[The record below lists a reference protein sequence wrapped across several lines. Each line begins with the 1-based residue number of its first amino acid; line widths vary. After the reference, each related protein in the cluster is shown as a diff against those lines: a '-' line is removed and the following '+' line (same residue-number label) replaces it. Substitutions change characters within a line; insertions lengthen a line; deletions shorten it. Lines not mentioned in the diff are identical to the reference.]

1 MIYKFSEASKNALEN
16 AEKLAIELGHNFIG
30 TEHILYGIALE
41 EKGLAFKA
49 LNKQNIEASLIFNKM
64 KEILGEGKAKINKTE
79 GFTPRTKKILENS
92 FQETEKNFLSSIG
105 TETIL
110 LSILNDKDNMAY
122 KILLELNVD
131 IEKLYE
137 DVFKMISQVEELNR
151 EKKNKGKQSYTNGI
165 LSQYGT
171 ELNKLALENKIDTVI
186 GRDKEIERLI
196 QILSRRTKNNPCL
209 IGEPGVGKT
218 AIVEGLAK
226 RIVEQDVPEMLKDKI
241 IFNLD
246 LISIIAGAKYRG
258 DFEERIKKCLNEVKK
273 ADNII
278 LFIDEIHTI
287 VGAGAA
293 EGAIDAANILKP
305 ILARGEIQL
314 IGATTIDEYTKYIE
328 KDAALERR
336 FCPITVN
343 EPSIPETIEIL
354 KGLREQYENHHNVE
368 IKDEVIEECV
378 KLADRYIYDRYM
390 PDKAIDLLDEAASKV
405 RMKSYTV
412 PDEIKQLE
420 EEAEEIRKEKNKAI
434 ANQDFEKAAKLR
446 DSEIHQKN
454 HLAEK
459 QAEWRNKNIKTKTV
473 MKVEDIRQI
482 VSNLTNIPITQISNT
497 ENNKL
502 LSLGEELRKKII
514 GQEEAISK
522 IAKAV
527 IRGRIGINDP
537 NKPLGSFL
545 FLGPTGVGKT
555 ELTKV
560 LAYNL
565 FGSEKSIIK
574 LDMSEYMEAFSTS
587 KIIGSPP
594 GYVGFEEETSLTKRV
609 RKNPYSIIVFDEI
622 EKAHPDVLNILLQI
636 LDEGILTDSSGRKI
650 NFKNT
655 MIIMTSN
662 LGAEKLTK
670 EGKLGF
676 GNSNNIETNKVIM
689 NELKK
694 AFKPEFIN
702 RIDNIVIFNKLTTE
716 NLMKIIDL
724 ILEELNQRI
733 KEKKIFFTVTSE
745 VKKYIA
751 ENEIDLNYGAR
762 QLKRKI
768 QELIEDKIAKEI
780 VEGNLKENATIEFY
794 LENNQISYVI
804 RKEALPNA
812 QVCSA
817 NHTN

>member
-1 MIYKFSEASKNALEN
+1 MIYKFSEASKKVLES
-16 AEKLAIELGHNFIG
+16 AEKIAMELGHNFIG
-30 TEHILYGIALE
+30 TEHILYAISIE
-41 EKGLAFKA
+41 EKGVGYKILK
-49 LNKQNIEASLIFNKM
+49 KQKIEASKILDKI
-64 KEILGEGKAKINKTE
+64 KEILGEGNIILNKTD
-79 GFTPRTKKILENS
+79 GFTPKTKKIIENS
-92 FQETEKNFLSSIG
+92 FKETEKNLLVSIG

-110 LSILNDKDNMAY
+110 LSILNDRDNMAY
-122 KILLELNVD
+122 KILVELNAD
-131 IEKLYE
+131 IAKMYE
-137 DVFKMISQVEELNR
+137 EIFKVIAGLEELNR
-151 EKKNKGKQSYTNGI
+151 DKKAKNKSQNGNSV
-165 LSQYGT
+165 LRQYGT
-171 ELNKLALENKIDTVI
+171 DLNKLALEDKIDSVI
-186 GRDKEIERLI
+186 GRDKEIDRVI

-226 RIVEQDVPEMLKDKI
+226 RIANQEVPEMLKNKT

-273 ADNII
+273 SDDII

-336 FCPITVN
+336 FCPIVVDEPDILQTV
-343 EPSIPETIEIL
+343 EIL
-354 KGLREQYENHHNVE
+354 KGLKDRYEKHHNVE
-368 IKDEVIEECV
+368 ISDEVICECV

-405 RMKSYTV
+405 RMKTYTV
-412 PDEIKQLE
+412 PDDIKILE
-420 EEAEEIRKEKNKAI
+420 EEINKVKSKKELAI
-434 ANQDFEKAAKLR
+434 LNQEFERAASLR
-446 DSEIHQKN
+446 DSEIDKEN
-454 HLAEK
+454 ELAKKQEK
-459 QAEWRNKNIKTKTV
+459 WRNKNIKTKAIIN
-473 MKVEDIRQI
+473 VEDIREVI
-482 VSNLTNIPITQISNT
+482 ANLTNIPITQISDT

-502 LSLGEELRKKII
+502 MKLENKLKEKII
-514 GQEEAISK
+514 GQDEAISK
-522 IAKAV
+522 ITKAI
-527 IRGRIGINDP
+527 IRGRVGINDP
-537 NKPLGSFL
+537 CKPLGSFL

-555 ELTKV
+555 QLTKE

-565 FGSEKSIIK
+565 FGSEKYVIK

-587 KIIGSPP
+587 KIIGAPP
-594 GYVGFEEETSLTKRV
+594 GYIGFDEETSLTKKV

-655 MIIMTSN
+655 IIIMTSN
-662 LGAEKLTK
+662 LGADKIIK
-670 EGKLGF
+670 ERKLGF
-676 GNSNNIETNKVIM
+676 GNEDTNENNKTIM
-689 NELKK
+689 NELKRE
-694 AFKPEFIN
+694 FKPEFIN
-702 RIDNIVIFNKLTTE
+702 RIDNIIIFNKL
-716 NLMKIIDL
+716 NNKDLIKIIDI
-724 ILEELNQRI
+724 ILENVQERLLDKNIEL
-733 KEKKIFFTVTSE
+733 EVSGS
-745 VKKYIA
+745 VKKYIV

-768 QELIEDKIAKEI
+768 QEIIENKIASEI
-780 VEGNLKENATIEFY
+780 VEGKLKENNKIEFY
-794 LENNQISYVI
+794 LDDNKIQSKIIENLTI
-804 RKEALPNA
+804 
-812 QVCSA
+812 
-817 NHTN
+817 

>member
-1 MIYKFSEASKNALEN
+1 MIYKFSEASKKVLES
-16 AEKLAIELGHNFIG
+16 AEKIAMELGHNFIG
-30 TEHILYGIALE
+30 TEHILYAISIE
-41 EKGLAFKA
+41 EKGVGYKILK
-49 LNKQNIEASLIFNKM
+49 KQKIEASKILDKI
-64 KEILGEGKAKINKTE
+64 KEILGEGNIILNKTD
-79 GFTPRTKKILENS
+79 GFTPKTKKIIENS
-92 FQETEKNFLSSIG
+92 FKETEKNLLVSIG

-110 LSILNDKDNMAY
+110 LSILNDRDNMAY
-122 KILLELNVD
+122 KILVELNAD
-131 IEKLYE
+131 IEKMYE
-137 DVFKMISQVEELNR
+137 EIFKVIAGREELNR
-151 EKKNKGKQSYTNGI
+151 DKKAKNKSQNGNSV
-165 LSQYGT
+165 LRQYGT
-171 ELNKLALENKIDTVI
+171 DLNKLALEDKIDSVI
-186 GRDKEIERLI
+186 GRDKEIDRVI

-226 RIVEQDVPEMLKDKI
+226 RIANQEVPEMLKNKT

-273 ADNII
+273 SDDII

-336 FCPITVN
+336 FCPIVVDEPDILQTV
-343 EPSIPETIEIL
+343 EIL
-354 KGLREQYENHHNVE
+354 KGLKDRYEKHHNVE
-368 IKDEVIEECV
+368 ISDEVICECV

-405 RMKSYTV
+405 RMKTYTV
-412 PDEIKQLE
+412 PDDIKILE
-420 EEAEEIRKEKNKAI
+420 EEINKVKSKKELAI
-434 ANQDFEKAAKLR
+434 LNQEFETAASLR
-446 DSEIHQKN
+446 DSEIDKEN
-454 HLAEK
+454 ELAKKQEK
-459 QAEWRNKNIKTKTV
+459 WRNKNIKTKAIIN
-473 MKVEDIRQI
+473 VEDIREVI
-482 VSNLTNIPITQISNT
+482 ANLTNIPITQISDT

-502 LSLGEELRKKII
+502 MKLENKLKEKII
-514 GQEEAISK
+514 GQDEAISK
-522 IAKAV
+522 ITKAI
-527 IRGRIGINDP
+527 IRGRVGINDP
-537 NKPLGSFL
+537 CKPLGSFL

-555 ELTKV
+555 QLTKE

-565 FGSEKSIIK
+565 FGSEKYVIK

-587 KIIGSPP
+587 KIIGAPP
-594 GYVGFEEETSLTKRV
+594 GYIGFDEETSLTKKV

-655 MIIMTSN
+655 IIIMTSN
-662 LGAEKLTK
+662 LGADKIIK
-670 EGKLGF
+670 ERKLGF
-676 GNSNNIETNKVIM
+676 GNEDTNENNKTIM
-689 NELKK
+689 NELKRE
-694 AFKPEFIN
+694 FKPEFIN
-702 RIDNIVIFNKLTTE
+702 RIDNIIIFNKL
-716 NLMKIIDL
+716 NNKDLIKIIDI
-724 ILEELNQRI
+724 ILENVQERLLDKNIEL
-733 KEKKIFFTVTSE
+733 EVSGS
-745 VKKYIA
+745 VKKYIV

-768 QELIEDKIAKEI
+768 QEIIENKIASEI
-780 VEGNLKENATIEFY
+780 VEGKLKENNKIEFY
-794 LENNQISYVI
+794 LDDNKIQSKIIENLTI
-804 RKEALPNA
+804 
-812 QVCSA
+812 
-817 NHTN
+817 

>member
-1 MIYKFSEASKNALEN
+1 MIYKFSEASKKVLES
-16 AEKLAIELGHNFIG
+16 AEKIAMELGHNFIG
-30 TEHILYGIALE
+30 TEHILYAISIE
-41 EKGLAFKA
+41 EKGVGYKILK
-49 LNKQNIEASLIFNKM
+49 KQKIEASKILDKI
-64 KEILGEGKAKINKTE
+64 KEILGEGNIILNKTD
-79 GFTPRTKKILENS
+79 GFTPKTKKIIENS
-92 FQETEKNFLSSIG
+92 FKETEKNLLVSIG

-110 LSILNDKDNMAY
+110 LSILNDRDNMAY
-122 KILLELNVD
+122 KILVELNAD
-131 IEKLYE
+131 IEKMYE
-137 DVFKMISQVEELNR
+137 EIFKVIAGLEELNR
-151 EKKNKGKQSYTNGI
+151 DKKAKNKSQNGNSV
-165 LSQYGT
+165 LRQYGT
-171 ELNKLALENKIDTVI
+171 DLNKLALEDKIDSVI
-186 GRDKEIERLI
+186 GRDKEIDRVI

-226 RIVEQDVPEMLKDKI
+226 RIANQEVPEMLKNKT

-273 ADNII
+273 SDDII

-336 FCPITVN
+336 FCPIVVDEPDILQTV
-343 EPSIPETIEIL
+343 EIL
-354 KGLREQYENHHNVE
+354 KGLKDRYEKHHNVE
-368 IKDEVIEECV
+368 ISDEVICECV

-405 RMKSYTV
+405 RMKTYTV
-412 PDEIKQLE
+412 PDDIKILE
-420 EEAEEIRKEKNKAI
+420 EEINKVKSKKELAI
-434 ANQDFEKAAKLR
+434 LNQEFETAASLR
-446 DSEIHQKN
+446 DSEIDKEN
-454 HLAEK
+454 ELAKKQEK
-459 QAEWRNKNIKTKTV
+459 WRNKNIKTKAIIN
-473 MKVEDIRQI
+473 VEDIREVI
-482 VSNLTNIPITQISNT
+482 ANLTNIPITQISDT

-502 LSLGEELRKKII
+502 MKLENKLKEKII
-514 GQEEAISK
+514 GQDEAISK
-522 IAKAV
+522 ITKAI
-527 IRGRIGINDP
+527 IRGRVGINDP
-537 NKPLGSFL
+537 CKPLGSFL

-555 ELTKV
+555 QLTKE

-565 FGSEKSIIK
+565 FGSEKYVIK

-587 KIIGSPP
+587 KIIGAPP
-594 GYVGFEEETSLTKRV
+594 GYIGFDEETSLTKKV

-655 MIIMTSN
+655 IIIMTSN
-662 LGAEKLTK
+662 LGADKIIK
-670 EGKLGF
+670 ERKLGF
-676 GNSNNIETNKVIM
+676 GNEDTNENNKTIM
-689 NELKK
+689 NELKRE
-694 AFKPEFIN
+694 FKPEFIN
-702 RIDNIVIFNKLTTE
+702 RIDNIIIFNKL
-716 NLMKIIDL
+716 NNKDLIKIIDI
-724 ILEELNQRI
+724 ILENVQERLLDKNIEL
-733 KEKKIFFTVTSE
+733 EVSGS
-745 VKKYIA
+745 VKKYIV

-768 QELIEDKIAKEI
+768 QEIIENKIASEI
-780 VEGNLKENATIEFY
+780 VEGKLKENNKIEFY
-794 LENNQISYVI
+794 LDDNKIQSKIIENLTI
-804 RKEALPNA
+804 
-812 QVCSA
+812 
-817 NHTN
+817 

>member
-1 MIYKFSEASKNALEN
+1 MIYKFSEASKKVLES
-16 AEKLAIELGHNFIG
+16 AEKIAMELGHNFIG
-30 TEHILYGIALE
+30 TEHILYAISIE
-41 EKGLAFKA
+41 EKGVGYKILK
-49 LNKQNIEASLIFNKM
+49 KQKIEASKILDKI
-64 KEILGEGKAKINKTE
+64 KEILGEGNIILNKTD
-79 GFTPRTKKILENS
+79 GFTPKTKKIIENS
-92 FQETEKNFLSSIG
+92 FKETEKNLLVSIG

-110 LSILNDKDNMAY
+110 LSILNDRDNMAY
-122 KILLELNVD
+122 KILVELNAD
-131 IEKLYE
+131 IAKMYE
-137 DVFKMISQVEELNR
+137 EIFKVIAGLEELNR
-151 EKKNKGKQSYTNGI
+151 DKKAKNKSQNGNSV
-165 LSQYGT
+165 LRQYGT
-171 ELNKLALENKIDTVI
+171 DLNKLALEDKIDSVI
-186 GRDKEIERLI
+186 GRDKEIDRVI

-226 RIVEQDVPEMLKDKI
+226 RIANQEVPEMLKNKT

-273 ADNII
+273 SDDII

-336 FCPITVN
+336 FCPIVVDEPDILQTV
-343 EPSIPETIEIL
+343 EIL
-354 KGLREQYENHHNVE
+354 KGLKDRYEKHHNVE
-368 IKDEVIEECV
+368 ISDEVICECV

-405 RMKSYTV
+405 RMKTYTV
-412 PDEIKQLE
+412 PDDIKILE
-420 EEAEEIRKEKNKAI
+420 EEINKVKSKKELAI
-434 ANQDFEKAAKLR
+434 LNQEFETAASLR
-446 DSEIHQKN
+446 DSEIDKEN
-454 HLAEK
+454 ELAKKQEK
-459 QAEWRNKNIKTKTV
+459 WRNKNIKTKAIIN
-473 MKVEDIRQI
+473 VEDIREVI
-482 VSNLTNIPITQISNT
+482 ANLTNIPITQISDT

-502 LSLGEELRKKII
+502 MKLENKLKEKII
-514 GQEEAISK
+514 GQDEAISK
-522 IAKAV
+522 ITKAI
-527 IRGRIGINDP
+527 IRGRVGINDP
-537 NKPLGSFL
+537 CKPLGSFL

-555 ELTKV
+555 QLTKE

-565 FGSEKSIIK
+565 FGSEKYVIK

-587 KIIGSPP
+587 KIIGAPP
-594 GYVGFEEETSLTKRV
+594 GYIGFDEETSLTKKV

-655 MIIMTSN
+655 IIIMTSN
-662 LGAEKLTK
+662 LGADKIIK
-670 EGKLGF
+670 ERKLGF
-676 GNSNNIETNKVIM
+676 GNEDTNENNKTIM
-689 NELKK
+689 NELKRE
-694 AFKPEFIN
+694 FKPEFIN
-702 RIDNIVIFNKLTTE
+702 RIDNIIIFNKL
-716 NLMKIIDL
+716 NNKDLIKIIDI
-724 ILEELNQRI
+724 ILENVQERLLDKNIEL
-733 KEKKIFFTVTSE
+733 EVSGS
-745 VKKYIA
+745 VKKYIV

-768 QELIEDKIAKEI
+768 QEIIENKIASEI
-780 VEGNLKENATIEFY
+780 VEGKLKENNKIEFY
-794 LENNQISYVI
+794 LDDNKIQSKIIENLTI
-804 RKEALPNA
+804 
-812 QVCSA
+812 
-817 NHTN
+817 

>member
-1 MIYKFSEASKNALEN
+1 MIYKFSEASKKVLES
-16 AEKLAIELGHNFIG
+16 AEKIEMELGHNFIG
-30 TEHILYGIALE
+30 TEHILYAISIE
-41 EKGLAFKA
+41 EKGVGYKILK
-49 LNKQNIEASLIFNKM
+49 KQKVEASKILDKI
-64 KEILGEGKAKINKTE
+64 KEILGEGNIILNKTD
-79 GFTPRTKKILENS
+79 GFTPKTKKIIENS
-92 FQETEKNFLSSIG
+92 FKETEKNLLVSIG

-110 LSILNDKDNMAY
+110 LSILNDRDNMAY
-122 KILLELNVD
+122 KILVELNAD
-131 IEKLYE
+131 IAKMYE
-137 DVFKMISQVEELNR
+137 EIFKVIAGLEELNR
-151 EKKNKGKQSYTNGI
+151 DKKAKNKSQNGNSV
-165 LSQYGT
+165 LRQYGT
-171 ELNKLALENKIDTVI
+171 DLNKLALEDKIDSVI
-186 GRDKEIERLI
+186 GRDKEIDRVI

-226 RIVEQDVPEMLKDKI
+226 RIANQEVPEMLKNKT

-273 ADNII
+273 SDDII

-336 FCPITVN
+336 FCPIVVDEPDILQTV
-343 EPSIPETIEIL
+343 EIL
-354 KGLREQYENHHNVE
+354 KGLKDRYEKHHNVE
-368 IKDEVIEECV
+368 ISDEVICECV

-405 RMKSYTV
+405 RMKTYTV
-412 PDEIKQLE
+412 PDDIKILE
-420 EEAEEIRKEKNKAI
+420 EEINKVKSKKELAI
-434 ANQDFEKAAKLR
+434 LNQEFETAASLR
-446 DSEIHQKN
+446 DSEIDKEN
-454 HLAEK
+454 ELAKKQEK
-459 QAEWRNKNIKTKTV
+459 WRNKNIKTKAIIN
-473 MKVEDIRQI
+473 VEDIREVI
-482 VSNLTNIPITQISNT
+482 ANLTNIPITQISDT

-502 LSLGEELRKKII
+502 MKLENKLKEKII
-514 GQEEAISK
+514 GQDEAISK
-522 IAKAV
+522 ITKAI
-527 IRGRIGINDP
+527 IRGRVGINDP
-537 NKPLGSFL
+537 CKPLGSFL

-555 ELTKV
+555 QLTKE

-565 FGSEKSIIK
+565 FGSEKYVIK

-587 KIIGSPP
+587 KIIGAPP
-594 GYVGFEEETSLTKRV
+594 GYIGFDEETSLTKKV

-655 MIIMTSN
+655 IIIMTSN
-662 LGAEKLTK
+662 LGADKIIK
-670 EGKLGF
+670 ERKLGF
-676 GNSNNIETNKVIM
+676 GNEDTNENNKTIM
-689 NELKK
+689 NELKRE
-694 AFKPEFIN
+694 FKPEFIN
-702 RIDNIVIFNKLTTE
+702 RIDNIIIFNKL
-716 NLMKIIDL
+716 NNKDLIKIIDI
-724 ILEELNQRI
+724 ILENVQERLLDKNIEL
-733 KEKKIFFTVTSE
+733 EVSGS
-745 VKKYIA
+745 VKKYIV

-768 QELIEDKIAKEI
+768 QEIIENKIASEI
-780 VEGNLKENATIEFY
+780 VEGKLKENNKIEFY
-794 LENNQISYVI
+794 LDDNKIQSKIIENLTI
-804 RKEALPNA
+804 
-812 QVCSA
+812 
-817 NHTN
+817 

>member
-30 TEHILYGIALE
+30 TEHILYGITLE
-41 EKGLAFKA
+41 EKGLALKV
-49 LNKQNIEASLIFNKM
+49 LNKQGIKASLIVNKI
-64 KEILGEGKAKINKTE
+64 KEILGEGKNKINKTE
-79 GFTPRTKKILENS
+79 GFTPRTKKIIENS
-92 FQETEKNFLSSIG
+92 FKETEKNFLSNIG

-110 LSILNDKDNMAY
+110 LSILNDRDNMAY
-122 KILLELNVD
+122 KILLDLNVD
-131 IEKLYE
+131 MENLY
-137 DVFKMISQVEELNR
+137 DDLLKILSQEVDFNR
-151 EKKNKGKQSYTNGI
+151 EKKSKGKQPYSNSI
-165 LSQYGT
+165 LNQYGT
-171 ELNKLALENKIDTVI
+171 DLNRLALEDKIDTVI

-226 RIVEQDVPEMLKDKI
+226 RIVNQDVPEMLKDKI

-273 ADNII
+273 SDNII

-336 FCPITVN
+336 FCPIIVQ
-343 EPSIPETIEIL
+343 EPSIEETNQIL
-354 KGLREQYENHHNVE
+354 KGIREKYEKHHNVE
-368 IKDEVIEECV
+368 ISDEVIEECA
-378 KLADRYIYDRYM
+378 KLANRYIYDRYM

-405 RMKSYTV
+405 RMKTYTM
-412 PDEIKQLE
+412 PENIKLLE
-420 EEAEEIRKEKNKAI
+420 NEVEEIRKEKNKAI
-434 ANQDFEKAAKLR
+434 AEQDFEKAAKLR
-446 DSEIHQKN
+446 DTEIDKKN
-454 HLAEK
+454 YLSEK
-459 QAEWRNKNIKTKTV
+459 QAEWRNENIKTKTV
-473 MKVEDIRQI
+473 MTVEDIREVI
-482 VSNLTNIPITQISNT
+482 SNLTNIPITQISNT
-497 ENNKL
+497 ENEKL
-502 LSLGEELRKKII
+502 LNLEKELHKRII
-514 GQEEAISK
+514 GQNEAISK
-522 IAKAV
+522 ISKAV
-527 IRGRIGINDP
+527 IREKMGINDP

-565 FGSEKSIIK
+565 FGSKNSIIK
-574 LDMSEYMEAFSTS
+574 LDMSEYMEAYSVS
-587 KIIGSPP
+587 KIIGAPP
-594 GYVGFEEETSLTKRV
+594 GYVGFEEETSLTKKV
-609 RKNPYSIIVFDEI
+609 RKNPYSIIVLDEI

-662 LGAEKLTK
+662 LGAEKLSK
-670 EGKLGF
+670 EKMLGF
-676 GNSNNIETNKVIM
+676 GNNNNIEENKIIM
-689 NELKK
+689 NELKRE
-694 AFKPEFIN
+694 FKPEFIN

-716 NLMKIIDL
+716 DLVKILDI
-724 ILEELNQRI
+724 ILEDLAKRI
-733 KEKKIFFTVTSE
+733 EDKKINLKITEE
-745 VKKYIA
+745 VKKYIV

-762 QLKRKI
+762 QLKRKV
-768 QELIEDKIAKEI
+768 QEIIEDKIAKELI
-780 VEGNLKENATIEFY
+780 EGKLKKGYTIEFY
-794 LENNQISYVI
+794 LKNGAIESKLN
-804 RKEALPNA
+804 
-812 QVCSA
+812 
-817 NHTN
+817 

>member
-1 MIYKFSEASKNALEN
+1 MIYKFSEASKKVLES
-16 AEKLAIELGHNFIG
+16 AEKIAMELGHNFIG
-30 TEHILYGIALE
+30 TEHILYAISIE
-41 EKGLAFKA
+41 EKGVGYKILK
-49 LNKQNIEASLIFNKM
+49 KQKIEASKILDKI
-64 KEILGEGKAKINKTE
+64 KEILGEGNIILNKTD
-79 GFTPRTKKILENS
+79 GFTPKTKKIIENS
-92 FQETEKNFLSSIG
+92 FKETEKNLLVSIG

-110 LSILNDKDNMAY
+110 LSILNDRDNMAY
-122 KILLELNVD
+122 KILVELNAD
-131 IEKLYE
+131 IEKMYE
-137 DVFKMISQVEELNR
+137 EIFKVIAGLEELNR
-151 EKKNKGKQSYTNGI
+151 DKKAKNKSQNGNSV
-165 LSQYGT
+165 LRQYGT
-171 ELNKLALENKIDTVI
+171 DLNKLALEDKIDSVI
-186 GRDKEIERLI
+186 GRDKEIDRVI

-226 RIVEQDVPEMLKDKI
+226 RIANQEVPEMLKNKT

-273 ADNII
+273 SDDII

-336 FCPITVN
+336 FCPIVVDEPDILQTV
-343 EPSIPETIEIL
+343 EIL
-354 KGLREQYENHHNVE
+354 KGLKDRYEKHHNVE
-368 IKDEVIEECV
+368 ISDEVICECV

-405 RMKSYTV
+405 RMKTYTV
-412 PDEIKQLE
+412 PDDIKILE
-420 EEAEEIRKEKNKAI
+420 EEINKVKSKKELAI
-434 ANQDFEKAAKLR
+434 LNQEFETAASLR
-446 DSEIHQKN
+446 DSEIDKEN
-454 HLAEK
+454 ELAKKQEK
-459 QAEWRNKNIKTKTV
+459 WRNKNIKTKAIIN
-473 MKVEDIRQI
+473 VEDIREVI
-482 VSNLTNIPITQISNT
+482 ANLTNIPITQISDT

-502 LSLGEELRKKII
+502 MKLENKLKEKII
-514 GQEEAISK
+514 GQDEAISK
-522 IAKAV
+522 ITKAI
-527 IRGRIGINDP
+527 IRGRVGINDP
-537 NKPLGSFL
+537 CKPLGSFL

-555 ELTKV
+555 QLTKE

-565 FGSEKSIIK
+565 FGSEKYVIK

-587 KIIGSPP
+587 KIIGAPP
-594 GYVGFEEETSLTKRV
+594 GYIGFDEETSLTKKV

-655 MIIMTSN
+655 IIIMTSN
-662 LGAEKLTK
+662 LGADKIIK
-670 EGKLGF
+670 ERKLGF
-676 GNSNNIETNKVIM
+676 GNEDTNENNKTIM
-689 NELKK
+689 NELKRE
-694 AFKPEFIN
+694 FKPEFIN
-702 RIDNIVIFNKLTTE
+702 RIDNIIIFNKL
-716 NLMKIIDL
+716 NNKDLIKIIDI
-724 ILEELNQRI
+724 ILENVQERLLDKNIEL
-733 KEKKIFFTVTSE
+733 EVSGS
-745 VKKYIA
+745 VKKYIV

-768 QELIEDKIAKEI
+768 QEIIENKIASEI
-780 VEGNLKENATIEFY
+780 VEGKLKENNKIEFY
-794 LENNQISYVI
+794 LDDNKIQSKIIEN
-804 RKEALPNA
+804 
-812 QVCSA
+812 
-817 NHTN
+817 